1 MRGSFIKS
9 GNVLVRSGVCGGR
22 LRYGI
27 VHYMGIGAGMRGD
40 GKTVL
45 LIDKKLPAHVLCV
58 GVKNALGT
66 IIVRDP
72 DRRTDAAR

>member
-1 MRGSFIKS
+1 
-9 GNVLVRSGVCGGR
+9 
-22 LRYGI
+22 
-27 VHYMGIGAGMRGD
+27 MGIGAGMRGD